1 MKRSFHLPHLSTLV
15 HERLAA
21 LDATKL
27 PAAALAQIERD
38 VLSACQRVVLR
49 TVTGPRIGRAV
60 AAALAAPAATEG
72 CKGAHAPLPSSL
84 PAPKALEGVAGQ
96 TSNPASIPESET
108 PSGVSAETKGVP
120 L

>member
-27 PAAALAQIERD
+27 PAAALGQIERD
-38 VLSACQRVVLR
+38 VLSACQRVVMR

-60 AAALAAPAATEG
+60 AAALAAPAATQG
-72 CKGAHAPLPSSL
+72 CKGGTPLPSSL
-84 PAPKALEGVAGQ
+84 TAPKAREGVAGQ
-96 TSNPASIPESET
+96 TSNPPSIPESET

-120 L
+120 A